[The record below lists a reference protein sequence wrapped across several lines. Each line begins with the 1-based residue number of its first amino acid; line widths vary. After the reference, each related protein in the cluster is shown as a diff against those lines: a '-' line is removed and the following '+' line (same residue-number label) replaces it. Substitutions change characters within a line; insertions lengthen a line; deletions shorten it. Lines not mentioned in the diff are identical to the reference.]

1 MAPRLAWAP
10 PRVIFSLV
18 ETHARMSLHGSRENV
33 GKLEDEVE
41 TDLQKVIR
49 KLDKLTADVEEL
61 KNDQPRTLQTGKFNF
76 APTHVGEE
84 EDVLSS
90 MLGPA
95 RGRQQ
100 GACQNRAPDLLSSDP
115 EGELQDSEVQAAYQ
129 NIVDS
134 VQKFRLPASLKCN
147 IGQPKGIK
155 REDHLCVNI
164 LRKCGAFS
172 ETIIKLLSNLSPDQ
186 VTEADMKDLFTIALA
201 QLRYVQEKYTFLTLQ
216 SSFGKKVATLYE
228 NIEQHPSAYR
238 PRNLESVRAAVSLV
252 AAEQQNHPPQS
263 QPSRGHFHQYR
274 PQPSRDFGYQPRFG
288 SRRGPFGYDPYRF
301 EQRVPAYRGPRPHA
315 PSQHAHYNNDQ
326 NNDN

>member
-1 MAPRLAWAP
+1 MPERPLSLYLVWWKHTPECPYMAPEKMLAK
-10 PRVIFSLV
+10 
-18 ETHARMSLHGSRENV
+18 M
-33 GKLEDEVE
+33 KLEVE

-61 KNDQPRTLQTGKFNF
+61 KNDQPRTLQAGKFSF

-90 MLGPA
+90 MIGPA

-155 REDHLCVNI
+155 RKDHLCVNI
-164 LRKCGAFS
+164 LSKCGAS
-172 ETIIKLLSNLSPDQ
+172 QKQLSNCCQICLRIKLL
-186 VTEADMKDLFTIALA
+186 
-201 QLRYVQEKYTFLTLQ
+201 
-216 SSFGKKVATLYE
+216 
-228 NIEQHPSAYR
+228 
-238 PRNLESVRAAVSLV
+238 
-252 AAEQQNHPPQS
+252 
-263 QPSRGHFHQYR
+263 
-274 PQPSRDFGYQPRFG
+274 
-288 SRRGPFGYDPYRF
+288 RRI
-301 EQRVPAYRGPRPHA
+301 
-315 PSQHAHYNNDQ
+315 
-326 NNDN
+326 